1 MTQGLGPGL
10 GSEEMAQVKDV
21 GRCWWHDTDTR
32 LRCGPSE
39 SAISISFL
47 SGPVT
52 TPDFQEQLIA
62 NLEQISLEPTVFI

>member
-10 GSEEMAQVKDV
+10 GSEEMAQVKNV
-21 GRCWWHDTDTR
+21 GRFWWHDTDTR

-62 NLEQISLEPTVFI
+62 NLEHISLEPTVFI